1 MPKKEAPCG
10 ELLQGRDGT
19 EAIIILNGDIP
30 IECLHKVFSGEF
42 ELEAPAPWDDAWLL
56 MPKEICR
63 DGCDMRSF
71 ALDMQ
76 AKGIS
81 INIPPELP
89 GVPTFQEVFG
99 I

>member
-10 ELLQGRDGT
+10 ELLQGKNGT

-30 IECLHKVFSGEF
+30 IKCLHEVFSGEF
-42 ELEAPAPWDDAWLL
+42 ELEVPAPWDDAWLL

-63 DGCDMRSF
+63 NGCDLRSF
-71 ALDMQ
+71 AMDME
-76 AKGIS
+76 ASGIS
-81 INIPPELP
+81 MIIPLELP
-89 GVPTFQEVFG
+89 DAPTFQEVFG